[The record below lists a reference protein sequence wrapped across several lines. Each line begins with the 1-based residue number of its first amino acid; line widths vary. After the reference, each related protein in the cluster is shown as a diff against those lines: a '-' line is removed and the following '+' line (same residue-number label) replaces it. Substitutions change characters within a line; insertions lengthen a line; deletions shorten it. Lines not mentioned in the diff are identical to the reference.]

1 MATDS
6 KRPPRPPVVSIV
18 VLIFLLQVFT
28 FAALLWLQLA
38 GLGLRGIDSLS
49 SDLAAAWLQ
58 GDRWIDAVLFGGLFL
73 LAVTSAFVT
82 IGLARVRPWAWLWAM
97 TIQGVRLLIGLVAYF
112 RGDPYTF
119 SMLIPLIAVLLLDQ
133 VPVRRAFGQDGGQH
147 G

>member
-1 MATDS
+1 MASDS
-6 KRPPRPPVVSIV
+6 KRSPRPPVVSIV
-18 VLIFLLQVFT
+18 VLIFLLQVLT
-28 FAALLWLQLA
+28 VAALLWLQLA

-73 LAVTSAFVT
+73 LAVTSVFVT

-133 VPVRRAFGQDGGQH
+133 VPVRRAFRQEGGTH
-147 G
+147 A

>member
-1 MATDS
+1 MAKYS
-6 KRPPRPPVVSIV
+6 KRPPRPSVVSIV
-18 VLIFLLQVFT
+18 VLIFLLQAFT
-28 FAALLWLQLA
+28 LAALLWLQLA
-38 GLGLRGIDSLS
+38 GLGLSGTDSLS

-73 LAVTSAFVT
+73 LAVTSVFVT

-97 TIQGVRLLIGLVAYF
+97 TIQGALLLIGLVAYF
-112 RGDPYTF
+112 RGDRYTF

-133 VPVRRAFGQDGGQH
+133 VPVRRAFGQEGEQH

>member
-6 KRPPRPPVVSIV
+6 KRSPRPPVVSIV
-18 VLIFLLQVFT
+18 VLIFLLQVVT

-73 LAVTSAFVT
+73 LSVTSVFVT

-133 VPVRRAFGQDGGQH
+133 VPVRRAFGEEGGQH

>member
-18 VLIFLLQVFT
+18 VLIFLLQVLT

-38 GLGLRGIDSLS
+38 GLGLSGVDSLS

-73 LAVTSAFVT
+73 LAVTSVFVT

-97 TIQGVRLLIGLVAYF
+97 TIQGLRLLIGLVAYF

-133 VPVRRAFGQDGGQH
+133 VPVRRAFRQEGGTH
-147 G
+147 A